1 MKKNILFVIL
11 LLLCS
16 SLSAQSAAD
25 YFPAN
30 VGQKWHFNL
39 YPLDSLG
46 NAIEALKTAEIDS
59 FAGTTTIFDREAKVI
74 LYKSGGVNTIN
85 FQPYTDTT
93 FINIGGGQANIHFSV
108 FNTLDSSY
116 VLDSLL
122 SLIDPSLVNFFNFL
136 QSLSDWYPAYDFT
149 ANVNSSTTL
158 FTKDTTITIDSV
170 TFPIRFYAKSKR
182 LNDENIQTYL
192 GIHNCKK
199 FEISA
204 SLALLVQIL
213 PPPFPVQ
220 VIDLLSLPVTQWI
233 APNLWKIREYM
244 PNISVTD
251 IPGFDIPSFTIP
263 GYLYELTESFV
274 GVDEHNSPIASSYS
288 LEQNFPNPFN
298 PSTNITFTINE
309 TSNVKL
315 AVFNVLGKKIATLV
329 DSEMIP
335 GSYNLTFNASNELSN
350 ISSGVY
356 FYNLTTKSGSITK
369 KMTLIK

>member
-1 MKKNILFVIL
+1 MKKNLLFVAL
-11 LLLCS
+11 LIFICS
-16 SLSAQSAAD
+16 STFAQSASD
-25 YFPAN
+25 FFPAN

-74 LYKSGGVNTIN
+74 LYKSGGINTIN

-122 SLIDPSLVNFFNFL
+122 SLIDPSLVNFFSFL

-170 TFPIRFYAKSKR
+170 SIPIRFYAKSKR
-182 LNDENIQTYL
+182 LSDENFQTYL
-192 GIHNCKK
+192 GTHTCKK
-199 FEISA
+199 FELSA
-204 SLALLVQIL
+204 SLALLVQIIPSL
-213 PPPFPVQ
+213 PPVP
-220 VIDLLSLPVTQWI
+220 IDLITFPVTQWI

-263 GYLYELTESFV
+263 GYVYELTDSFV
-274 GVDEHNSPIASSYS
+274 GVQNENNPMVSNFS

-309 TSNVKL
+309 TSKVKL
-315 AVFNVLGKKIATLV
+315 TVFNVLGKQIATLV
-329 DSEMIP
+329 DHEMMP
-335 GSYNLTFNASNELSN
+335 GSYNLTFNTRNELSN
-350 ISSGVY
+350 LSSGIY
-356 FYNLTTKSGSITK
+356 FYNLTTNSGSITK